1 MNVIIFCVDVSKVMV
16 AVLILILI
24 VNDVLLIVL
33 SCYNSDNLIN
43 KCEMC
48 GDPATETHHMYPQ
61 EIADENG
68 FIEGFKKNHAGNL
81 MSICNKCHKGL
92 TKNKVVHRKTKM
104 HLDMSD
110 MIKQM
115 FTYLDMIFEKKN
127 VICESFIFF
136 VICLFLQIGFLLK
149 NVILGGIF

>member
-1 MNVIIFCVDVSKVMV
+1 
-16 AVLILILI
+16 
-24 VNDVLLIVL
+24 
-33 SCYNSDNLIN
+33 
-43 KCEMC
+43 
-48 GDPATETHHMYPQ
+48 
-61 EIADENG
+61 
-68 FIEGFKKNHAGNL
+68 
-81 MSICNKCHKGL
+81 
-92 TKNKVVHRKTKM
+92 
-104 HLDMSD
+104 MSD